1 MRNIVYLRVL
11 LFVGLASALASMLSS
26 PARAQSLF
34 IDTWV
39 SGIGSDSH
47 TTSGCQRSA
56 PCQSLGAALGVTTFG
71 RTIFCSDP
79 GSTISGAG
87 AGTLTISTSVTI
99 DCSEGF
105 HAVAGSLLGGT
116 AIIINAAGVT
126 VTLRN
131 LTIYGS
137 GDNPTGISIT
147 AASLVRLEN
156 CKILG
161 FGGAG
166 VDVAPSSGN
175 IVVKIQDSTIT
186 QNTPGV
192 LVAPTGSASVSISI
206 DRSQIENNNGG
217 GVKTNVTSGAINA
230 SISDSS
236 MSFNANNGL
245 VALGGAGGQNMV
257 SIRNDV
263 IASNGQ
269 AGIEASGGNAA
280 VLVNNTLLD
289 SNTLGA
295 LQAVSG
301 GRILTYQ
308 NNNIIG
314 SPGSGFTGTA
324 SPQ

>member
-1 MRNIVYLRVL
+1 M
-11 LFVGLASALASMLSS
+11 
-26 PARAQSLF
+26 
-34 IDTWV
+34 
-39 SGIGSDSH
+39 
-47 TTSGCQRSA
+47 
-56 PCQSLGAALGVTTFG
+56 
-71 RTIFCSDP
+71 
-79 GSTISGAG
+79 
-87 AGTLTISTSVTI
+87 
-99 DCSEGF
+99 
-105 HAVAGSLLGGT
+105 GGT

-137 GDNPTGISIT
+137 GNNPTGISIT

-156 CKILG
+156 CKIFG

-192 LVAPTGSASVSISI
+192 LVAPTGSASVPISI

-301 GRILTYQ
+301 GRNLTYQ